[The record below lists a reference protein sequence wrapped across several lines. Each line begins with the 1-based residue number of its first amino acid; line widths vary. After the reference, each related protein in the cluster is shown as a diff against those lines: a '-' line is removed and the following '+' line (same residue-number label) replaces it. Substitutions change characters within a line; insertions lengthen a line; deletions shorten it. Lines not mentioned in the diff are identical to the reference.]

1 MQGASKPPIHSPKF
15 AKTQKVDY
23 KGDFLMTWRS
33 SDIKHNMDLFEEL
46 LTCGSNIYTW
56 TYDSEG
62 TLLSSNC
69 PHLVLDKIFISTGC
83 KGYMLDQAASPSRPL
98 ILSAKLGL
106 MWACAYENS
115 PERTSAIYVIG
126 PVFNTG
132 ISTAGIT
139 EAINQP
145 HIPYD
150 FRPRFRE
157 ILQEM
162 PVVSSV
168 LFFQYAL
175 MLHYCAT
182 GEKLSRS
189 ELNFQ
194 ADYSEAALSEDKKGD
209 RHQTWMAEQMLLKN
223 VREGDLNYQSDL
235 ERAGLLSSGV
245 RISTDTPL
253 TQVIITEAVFTSL
266 CTRAAIEGGM
276 SPETAYSLGDSYIQS
291 MSGSKSI
298 TELQN
303 LGHMMYEE
311 FINRVHHIRTTTRY
325 SAQIQACRDYI
336 QLHPSDDL
344 SIELLADKVGYSPYY
359 LSRKFKDETGSGLN
373 DYIKQVRIDKAK
385 SLLSYTTNTISS
397 IAEELHFCSG
407 SHFSDTFRRI
417 TGMLPLEYR
426 EKTRKL

>member
-1 MQGASKPPIHSPKF
+1 M
-15 AKTQKVDY
+15 
-23 KGDFLMTWRS
+23 KGDAMSLPV
-33 SDIKHNMDLFEEL
+33 SDIKQNMALFEEL
-46 LTCGSNIYTW
+46 LTCGSDIYTW

-69 PHLVLDKIFISTGC
+69 PYLVLDKIFGSTGC
-83 KGYMLDQAASPSRPL
+83 KGYALEHIKESSRPV

-106 MWACAYENS
+106 MWATAYENG
-115 PERTSAIYVIG
+115 PDKASAVYVIG

-132 ISTAGIT
+132 ISTAGIN

-145 HIPYD
+145 HIPPD
-150 FRPRFRE
+150 FRLRFRE
-157 ILQEM
+157 ILEQM

-175 MLHYCAT
+175 MLHFCIT
-182 GEKLSRS
+182 GEKISRS
-189 ELNFQ
+189 ELEFQ
-194 ADYSEAALSEDKKGD
+194 TDYQEEEPSEKNTAD

-223 VREGDLNYQSDL
+223 VREGDLNFQSDL

-276 SPETAYSLGDSYIQS
+276 SPEMAYSLGDSYIQT
-291 MSGSKSI
+291 MSSSKSL

-311 FINRVHHIRTTTRY
+311 FINRVHHLRTANNY
-325 SAQIQACRDYI
+325 SAQIKACRDYI
-336 QLHPSDDL
+336 ELHPEDDL

-359 LSRKFKDETGSGLN
+359 LSRKFKNETGGTIN
-373 DYIKQVRIDKAK
+373 DYIKQVRIEKARN
-385 SLLSYTTNTISS
+385 LLSYTSNSIAS

-407 SHFSDTFRRI
+407 SHFSDTFRKM

-426 EKTRKL
+426 EKTRKI